1 MSGHSKWSKIKR
13 GKAITDAKRGK
24 LFSKLAKIISVAA
37 REKGGDPKFNP
48 TLRLAIEKA
57 KEANMPNENI
67 ERAIAK
73 GAGEEEGSRMEE
85 FLYEAYGPGG
95 IALLIEGIT
104 DNKNRSLAEI
114 KNILAK
120 QNAKFAEAGGVSYLF
135 QKRGV
140 IVVDNTRANLPK
152 DDLELAAIEAGAQ
165 DTKRPDEN
173 SLIIYTNPSELEKV
187 KGNLESQH
195 ISSESASLDW
205 VPTAEIEVID
215 SKIKEQIEKLFEA
228 LDENDDVNEIYSNL
242 KLKT

>member
-37 REKGGDPKFNP
+37 RDKGGDPKFNP
-48 TLRLAIEKA
+48 TLRMAIEKA

-73 GAGEEEGSRMEE
+73 GAGGEEESRMEE

-95 IALLIEGIT
+95 IAILIEGIT
-104 DNKNRSLAEI
+104 DNKNRTLSEI
-114 KNILAK
+114 KNILTK
-120 QNAKFAEAGGVSYLF
+120 QNAKFVESGGVSYLF

-140 IVVDNTRANLPK
+140 IVVDSALVNLTK
-152 DDLELAAIEAGAQ
+152 DDLELAAIEAGAEDIKWQ
-165 DTKRPDEN
+165 NET
-173 SLIIYTNPSELEKV
+173 SLIIYTNPLELDKV
-187 KGNLESQH
+187 KGNLEAQPVSP
-195 ISSESASLDW
+195 ESASLDW
-205 VPTAEIEVID
+205 IPMSEVEVSD
-215 SKIKEQIEKLFEA
+215 SKTKEQLEKLFDA

-242 KLKT
+242 KS